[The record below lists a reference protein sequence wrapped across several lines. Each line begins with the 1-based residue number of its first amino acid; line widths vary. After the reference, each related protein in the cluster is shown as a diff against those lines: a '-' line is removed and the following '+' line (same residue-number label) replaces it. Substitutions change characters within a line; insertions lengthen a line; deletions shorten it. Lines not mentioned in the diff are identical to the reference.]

1 MGIQVISR
9 DGQPEYAVVPWEQYQ
24 ALLQAAGQA
33 PAEAGASEP
42 APAAAVAALPA
53 FSEVAQIRQA
63 RASRLSNWRAMLV
76 SPAYLAMIESGER
89 HPDAAIRRALAWHLG
104 SQAGASHRARSGS
117 AVSIGT
123 TCWASLTWPAVNV
136 TC

>member
-24 ALLQAAGQA
+24 ALLRAAGQA
-33 PAEAGASEP
+33 PAEAVVGEP
-42 APAAAVAALPA
+42 AMAAAAAQLPA

-63 RASRLSNWRAMLV
+63 KGIAPEQLARNVGV

-89 HPDAAIRRALAWHLG
+89 QPDAAIRRALAWHLG
-104 SQAGASHRARSGS
+104 VAGWSEPS
-117 AVSIGT
+117 
-123 TCWASLTWPAVNV
+123 
-136 TC
+136 

>member
-24 ALLQAAGQA
+24 ALLKAAGQA
-33 PAEAGASEP
+33 PAEAVVSEAQVGAAS
-42 APAAAVAALPA
+42 APLPA

-63 RASRLSNWRAMLV
+63 KGIAPEQLARNVGV

-89 HPDAAIRRALAWHLG
+89 QPDAAIRRALAWHLG
-104 SQAGASHRARSGS
+104 VAGWSEPS
-117 AVSIGT
+117 
-123 TCWASLTWPAVNV
+123 
-136 TC
+136 

>member
-24 ALLQAAGQA
+24 ALLKAAGQA
-33 PAEAGASEP
+33 PAEAVAKEAQGNVS
-42 APAAAVAALPA
+42 APLPA

-63 RASRLSNWRAMLV
+63 KGIAPEQLARNVGV

-89 HPDAAIRRALAWHLG
+89 QPDAAIRRALAWHLG
-104 SQAGASHRARSGS
+104 VAGWSEPS
-117 AVSIGT
+117 
-123 TCWASLTWPAVNV
+123 
-136 TC
+136 

>member
-24 ALLQAAGQA
+24 ALLKAAGQA
-33 PAEAGASEP
+33 PAEAVVGEEAGS
-42 APAAAVAALPA
+42 AAAAPLPA

-63 RASRLSNWRAMLV
+63 KGIAPEQLARNVGV

-89 HPDAAIRRALAWHLG
+89 QPDAAIRRALAWHLG
-104 SQAGASHRARSGS
+104 VAGWSEPS
-117 AVSIGT
+117 
-123 TCWASLTWPAVNV
+123 
-136 TC
+136 